1 MIGHFER
8 HCPKCGAGVCR
19 YNAGP
24 FCWPCSPRE
33 GFAWH
38 WSEVTHEWVEI
49 PVVEVEKPWMPAPG
63 DLILGETSEPVRHK
77 VDNWDKWRK
86 APGYGA
92 RSAAVGQEA
101 VV

>member
-1 MIGHFER
+1 
-8 HCPKCGAGVCR
+8 
-19 YNAGP
+19 
-24 FCWPCSPRE
+24 
-33 GFAWH
+33 
-38 WSEVTHEWVEI
+38 
-49 PVVEVEKPWMPAPG
+49 MPAPG